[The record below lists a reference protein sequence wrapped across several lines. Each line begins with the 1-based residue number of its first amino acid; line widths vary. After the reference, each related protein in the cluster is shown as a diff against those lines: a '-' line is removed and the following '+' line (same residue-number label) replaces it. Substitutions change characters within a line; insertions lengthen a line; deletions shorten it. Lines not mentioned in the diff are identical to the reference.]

1 MSKCS
6 SHAEAGAAGATGAAG
21 SCVGTDTET
30 GLDTDASAR
39 PHAGG
44 LRTACEARAACCFIA
59 HAWPHAGAGG
69 GSSDAGGGA
78 GRLAS
83 GVKERL
89 TPLHLAGFG
98 PGGLGGTGA
107 DLGGAGLRSPK
118 SFLRSLTLAIA
129 PESRGEAPA
138 VGARTRCSLGLAT
151 RLREACS
158 LACGKKSRGPARG
171 PVKKVE
177 GMDFNSFL
185 APMVLKP
192 GCKDRAAKV

>member
-44 LRTACEARAACCFIA
+44 FRTACEARAACCFIA

-129 PESRGEAPA
+129 PESPG
-138 VGARTRCSLGLAT
+138 GSSRCGGTHAAA
-151 RLREACS
+151 LRQGQPQE
-158 LACGKKSRGPARG
+158 
-171 PVKKVE
+171 
-177 GMDFNSFL
+177 
-185 APMVLKP
+185 
-192 GCKDRAAKV
+192 